1 MVALTVRPGNPQS
14 NRGLIAAASAPA
26 KDLTGKAPVP
36 SAVHGA
42 GRVPSFRASVEVPAV
57 DGPADGPAVEAPE
70 EGEEEGEEAAAVGGD
85 HERCPRGKPTNI
97 R

>member
-1 MVALTVRPGNPQS
+1 MSLRHKKTR
-14 NRGLIAAASAPA
+14 
-26 KDLTGKAPVP
+26 VP

-42 GRVPSFRASVEVPAV
+42 GKVPSCRAS
-57 DGPADGPAVEAPE
+57 ADGPAVEVPAGGPAVEVPE
-70 EGEEEGEEAAAVGGD
+70 EGEEEGEEAAVVGGD